1 MIKFP
6 KDFPSNIRNIISGF
20 IALNFGAYSL
30 TFLLAH
36 LLEPGFFK
44 EVGLTFIYTLIFMDL
59 FYIWLIMVFIG
70 LFMWHGPLLNK
81 VSKII
86 LIAFLGY
93 SVVVL
98 LFINIF
104 FLRYDKYPYRP
115 KVQAG
120 GGNPPKNFTLV
131 YTDLRRKTEENPMGV
146 LEQKREQAWP

>member
-6 KDFPSNIRNIISGF
+6 KDFPSNIRNILSGF
-20 IALNFGAYSL
+20 IALNFGAYFL

-44 EVGLTFIYTLIFMDL
+44 EVGFIVIYTLFFMDL
-59 FYIWLIMVFIG
+59 FFGWLIIVFIG
-70 LFMWHGPLLNK
+70 IFIWRGSILK
-81 VSKII
+81 RASKII
-86 LIAFLGY
+86 LIAVLGY
-93 SVVVL
+93 SSTIL
-98 LFINIF
+98 LLTNICI
-104 FLRYDKYPYRP
+104 LYWDTYPYRP